1 MTKFSKRK
9 SQNEGSRGT
18 GRSSIEEHKTLLE
31 EDGAVTNI
39 LMCNESEVGSRV
51 KTIGG
56 ASAYRKEC
64 KSLVLLQGNCNS
76 GYNKALE
83 FWNLVDT

>member
-1 MTKFSKRK
+1 
-9 SQNEGSRGT
+9 
-18 GRSSIEEHKTLLE
+18 
-31 EDGAVTNI
+31 VTSI
-39 LMCNESEVGSRV
+39 LMCNEFEVGSRV

-64 KSLVLLQGNCNS
+64 KSLVLLQGNCNN

-83 FWNLVDT
+83 FRNLVDT